1 MYYILYSK
9 KNYSSSHG
17 RDKKIFL
24 LYELCIEDISRT
36 VDFKQY
42 MYV

>member
-9 KNYSSSHG
+9 NYSNSHG

-36 VDFKQY
+36 VDFTQY

>member
-1 MYYILYSK
+1 VFK
-9 KNYSSSHG
+9 KNYSNYHG

-24 LYELCIEDISRT
+24 LYELFIEDISRT

>member
-1 MYYILYSK
+1 MYYILCS
-9 KNYSSSHG
+9 KNYSNSHG

-24 LYELCIEDISRT
+24 LYELFIEDISRT